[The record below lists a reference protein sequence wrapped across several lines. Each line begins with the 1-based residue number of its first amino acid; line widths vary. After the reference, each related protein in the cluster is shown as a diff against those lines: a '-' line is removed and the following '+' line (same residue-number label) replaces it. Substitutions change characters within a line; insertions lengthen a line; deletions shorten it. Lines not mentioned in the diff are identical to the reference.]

1 MYADFALEETKGILA
16 VHRKRRRLQARF
28 FARLIVIE
36 NRFETLALCPS
47 QIHAQQHV
55 SPILRL
61 GAARAGVDRHDG
73 VARIVFPREQ
83 RLGFEFIEEIAQRGN
98 LASQIG
104 IDILALFGQVKIG
117 VNVVTAA
124 AKVGVSSKRMLQ
136 TLLLAH
142 DLLRALRIGP
152 QVRLGRL
159 LFNFG

>member
-1 MYADFALEETKGILA
+1 M
-16 VHRKRRRLQARF
+16 
-28 FARLIVIE
+28 
-36 NRFETLALCPS
+36 
-47 QIHAQQHV
+47 
-55 SPILRL
+55 
-61 GAARAGVDRHDG
+61 DRHDG

-98 LASQIG
+98 LALQIG

-142 DLLRALRIGP
+142 DLL
-152 QVRLGRL
+152 
-159 LFNFG
+159 